1 MDLFDVWQ
9 AIKPAI
15 TNQLKELKYIR
26 ANQQVRIPLDISGVL
41 FEAIRGW
48 VSYPALRKIQEQRQ
62 LLLKPPKASCTGTFT
77 SSYGL
82 PCVHTLKK
90 LEDEGQALLLEHFHP
105 HWHLKRD
112 TAQPQP
118 LLEPKAVPDRC
129 TEKRSQPITSTRR
142 EPSGFEA
149 VEGAARPRSQPKC
162 SRCHTLGHIMTS
174 RSCPKRYK
182 ELFQLSGS
190 ASVQTTDETIA
201 TTVAQA
207 VIETTAGHTV
217 AEQTDAGLTASV
229 QALAGHMAVDQ
240 TAVVEEL
247 AGYMAASPMASIQ
260 ELADHTVAS
269 QTAPAQE
276 LAENIAESQAASVQ
290 EFAGCIV
297 VDVAPEQTTD
307 VQALT
312 DHSATSHTV
321 PIQLTAGRTA
331 AALRYDDPRAIYQRY
346 VIARDSWYQ
355 AQPRGSIKTNQQYR
369 KAMGLPQ
376 RYSKTDYQWCLDW
389 KQMKKDCRI
398 QGGSREWTKGEMMAY
413 LDWSNAE
420 DDRVEAEVAAE
431 MERGMFSS
439 RRGMHD
445 IWEAAARD
453 TKAQEAFYSSG

>member
-1 MDLFDVWQ
+1 
-9 AIKPAI
+9 
-15 TNQLKELKYIR
+15 
-26 ANQQVRIPLDISGVL
+26 
-41 FEAIRGW
+41 
-48 VSYPALRKIQEQRQ
+48 
-62 LLLKPPKASCTGTFT
+62 
-77 SSYGL
+77 
-82 PCVHTLKK
+82 
-90 LEDEGQALLLEHFHP
+90 
-105 HWHLKRD
+105 
-112 TAQPQP
+112 
-118 LLEPKAVPDRC
+118 
-129 TEKRSQPITSTRR
+129 
-142 EPSGFEA
+142 
-149 VEGAARPRSQPKC
+149 
-162 SRCHTLGHIMTS
+162 MTS
-174 RSCPKRYK
+174 RLCPERY
-182 ELFQLSGS
+182 EGLFHISGS
-190 ASVQTTDETIA
+190 ASVQTTDETMA

-207 VIETTAGHTV
+207 VMETTAVHTV

-269 QTAPAQE
+269 Q
-276 LAENIAESQAASVQ
+276 AASVQ

-297 VDVAPEQTTD
+297 VDVAPEQTTV
-307 VQALT
+307 VQALS

-331 AALRYDDPRAIYQRY
+331 EALRYDDPRAIYQRY
-346 VIARDSWYQ
+346 VVARDSWYQ

-389 KQMKKDCRI
+389 KQMRKVCRI